1 MKEKIEIR
9 PMKVEDAEPIVDVLE
24 KTWRSTYSHILT
36 DKILKKKEKERA
48 KRIEN
53 WKTAPNTKDAFVFVA
68 TVNEKVV
75 GVVDCYIES
84 DDEKYLG
91 YGEIGNIYVL
101 KECQHMS
108 IGSKLF
114 ATAMK
119 KLKDEGIERFVLTV
133 FKNNSAREFYQKQG
147 GVLSETRDYMWDDW
161 PCTDEY
167 YTFDLTKI
175 KQL

>member
-101 KECQHMS
+101 KV
-108 IGSKLF
+108 K
-114 ATAMK
+114 
-119 KLKDEGIERFVLTV
+119 
-133 FKNNSAREFYQKQG
+133 
-147 GVLSETRDYMWDDW
+147 
-161 PCTDEY
+161 
-167 YTFDLTKI
+167 
-175 KQL
+175 